1 MNKQTKLVVSVL
13 FVVIAV
19 LAVGIISFRISTS
32 GGTDNN
38 SAQTEITR
46 KLAID
51 ASGNRIFEG
60 DGGLYGIVDHNDKV
74 IVAPEWTELEF
85 ADGSLCIA
93 SKRINGRMLSGCID
107 YEGNVMIPLIYR
119 NITRHGTDNFTFYVA
134 EADSDSSCIIY
145 NENFIPLFNRSWES
159 FSVSGQALTLASEND
174 SFEYT
179 FGDNGLVCSHA
190 SVYNEVMG
198 CGFTLNISSRVLL
211 SKLDCSSIEYMADG
225 VSAYLEYAYTGNY
238 EAVKELAKGNPG
250 VVLTGLFPDDTR
262 ITSRRLLGI
271 SSISIY
277 SEKTD
282 SGVLYYNIAV
292 TADTR
297 IGYTGENNR
306 YSTITDEYKAVVRFS
321 QPDPDVS
328 IISGLFTQTQPDYPD
343 AELLEQETESS
354 AE

>member
-1 MNKQTKLVVSVL
+1 MVSVL

-159 FSVSGQALTLASEND
+159 FSV
-174 SFEYT
+174 
-179 FGDNGLVCSHA
+179 
-190 SVYNEVMG
+190 
-198 CGFTLNISSRVLL
+198 
-211 SKLDCSSIEYMADG
+211 
-225 VSAYLEYAYTGNY
+225 
-238 EAVKELAKGNPG
+238 
-250 VVLTGLFPDDTR
+250 
-262 ITSRRLLGI
+262 
-271 SSISIY
+271 
-277 SEKTD
+277 
-282 SGVLYYNIAV
+282 
-292 TADTR
+292 
-297 IGYTGENNR
+297 
-306 YSTITDEYKAVVRFS
+306 
-321 QPDPDVS
+321 
-328 IISGLFTQTQPDYPD
+328 
-343 AELLEQETESS
+343 
-354 AE
+354 